1 MRKVL
6 SAFLIAFILTAAGCG
21 SNNAQETTE
30 STTAPTEET
39 KGSSGNK
46 VTEIAYQSPEVE
58 DTTEQALAVLQE
70 HVPLYYDYLKIRMN
84 MPVTVE
90 AVVTYEDGTYLK
102 SGIYVKD
109 EYTGAITTETSD
121 GRLTKVIYT
130 KNMSY
135 QVNENDKTVYYLEN
149 KEESAKRNI
158 NAMLMTI
165 STSDLNGCS
174 FSQDTAEFE
183 GVTYKHEVI
192 NNVISSDTSEY
203 YFDQNTNELRYII
216 SGNTVTRIDRADS
229 IAADDSIFEIP
240 SDYELILYDEYLE
253 QLQQEAIEQ
262 QQAAQAEQ
270 AEQTEQSA
278 AE

>member
-1 MRKVL
+1 MKKAL
-6 SAFLIAFILTAAGCG
+6 SVFLIAFILTAAGCG
-21 SNNAQETTE
+21 GNNQQETTE
-30 STTAPTEET
+30 GSTTAAATEET
-39 KGSSGNK
+39 KGSSGNR

-58 DTTEQALAVLQE
+58 DTTEEALAILQE

-90 AVVTYEDGTYLK
+90 AVVTYADGTYLK

-121 GRLTKVIYT
+121 GRITKVIYT
-130 KNMSY
+130 KNMGY
-135 QVNENDKTVYYLEN
+135 QINENDKIVYYLEN
-149 KEESAKRNI
+149 KEETAKRNI

-165 STSDLNGCS
+165 SLSDLNGCS

-183 GVTYKHEVI
+183 GVTYKHEAI
-192 NNVISSDTSEY
+192 TNQTTSENTDY
-203 YFDQNTNELRYII
+203 YFDADTNELKYIKTTD
-216 SGNTVTRIDRADS
+216 TVTKIDRADS

-240 SDYELILYDEYLE
+240 SDYEMLSYNDYLE
-253 QLQQEAIEQ
+253 QLQQEALEQ

-270 AEQTEQSA
+270 STAE
-278 AE
+278 

>member
-1 MRKVL
+1 MKKAL
-6 SAFLIAFILTAAGCG
+6 SVFLIAFILTAAGCG
-21 SNNAQETTE
+21 GNNQQETTE
-30 STTAPTEET
+30 GSTTAAATEET
-39 KGSSGNK
+39 KGSSGNR

-58 DTTEQALAVLQE
+58 DTTEEALAILQE

-90 AVVTYEDGTYLK
+90 AVVTYADGTYLK

-121 GRLTKVIYT
+121 GRITKVIYT
-130 KNMSY
+130 KNMGY
-135 QVNENDKTVYYLEN
+135 QINENDKIVYYLEN
-149 KEESAKRNI
+149 KEETAKRNI

-165 STSDLNGCS
+165 SLSDLNGCS

-183 GVTYKHEVI
+183 GVTYKHEAI
-192 NNVISSDTSEY
+192 TNQTTSENTEY
-203 YFDQNTNELRYII
+203 YFDADTNELKYIKTTD
-216 SGNTVTRIDRADS
+216 TVTKIDRADS

-240 SDYELILYDEYLE
+240 SDYEMLSYNDYLE
-253 QLQQEAIEQ
+253 QLQQEALEQ

-270 AEQTEQSA
+270 STAE
-278 AE
+278 

>member
-1 MRKVL
+1 MKKAL
-6 SAFLIAFILTAAGCG
+6 SVFLIAFILTAAGCG
-21 SNNAQETTE
+21 GNNQQETTE
-30 STTAPTEET
+30 GSTTAAATEET
-39 KGSSGNK
+39 KGSSGNR

-58 DTTEQALAVLQE
+58 DTTEEALAILQE

-90 AVVTYEDGTYLK
+90 AVVTYADGTYLK

-121 GRLTKVIYT
+121 GRITKVIYT
-130 KNMSY
+130 KNMGY
-135 QVNENDKTVYYLEN
+135 QINENDKIVYYLEN
-149 KEESAKRNI
+149 KEETAKRNI

-165 STSDLNGCS
+165 SLSDLNGCS

-183 GVTYKHEVI
+183 GVTYKHEAI
-192 NNVISSDTSEY
+192 TNQATSENTDY
-203 YFDQNTNELRYII
+203 YFDADTNELKYIKTTD
-216 SGNTVTRIDRADS
+216 TVTKIDRADS

-240 SDYELILYDEYLE
+240 SDYEMLSYNDYLE
-253 QLQQEAIEQ
+253 QLQQEALEQ

-270 AEQTEQSA
+270 STAE
-278 AE
+278 

>member
-1 MRKVL
+1 MKKAL

-21 SNNAQETTE
+21 GNNQQETTE
-30 STTAPTEET
+30 GSTTAAATEET
-39 KGSSGNK
+39 KGSSGNR

-58 DTTEQALAVLQE
+58 DTTEEALAILQE

-90 AVVTYEDGTYLK
+90 AVVTYADGTYLK

-121 GRLTKVIYT
+121 GRITKVIYT
-130 KNMSY
+130 KNMGY
-135 QVNENDKTVYYLEN
+135 QINENDKIVYYLEN
-149 KEESAKRNI
+149 KEETAKRNI

-165 STSDLNGCS
+165 SLSDLNGCS

-183 GVTYKHEVI
+183 GFTYKHEAI
-192 NNVISSDTSEY
+192 TNQTTSENTDY
-203 YFDQNTNELRYII
+203 YFDADTNKLKYIKTTD
-216 SGNTVTRIDRADS
+216 TVTKIDRADS

-240 SDYELILYDEYLE
+240 SDYEMLSYNDYLE
-253 QLQQEAIEQ
+253 QLQQEALEQ

-270 AEQTEQSA
+270 STAE
-278 AE
+278 

>member
-1 MRKVL
+1 MKKAL

-21 SNNAQETTE
+21 GNNQQETTE
-30 STTAPTEET
+30 GSTTAAATEET
-39 KGSSGNK
+39 KGSSGNR

-58 DTTEQALAVLQE
+58 DTTEEALAILQE

-90 AVVTYEDGTYLK
+90 AVVTYADGTYLK

-121 GRLTKVIYT
+121 GRITKVIYT
-130 KNMSY
+130 KNMGY
-135 QVNENDKTVYYLEN
+135 QINENDKIVYYLEN
-149 KEESAKRNI
+149 KEETAKRNI

-165 STSDLNGCS
+165 SLSDLNGCS

-183 GVTYKHEVI
+183 GVTYKHEAI
-192 NNVISSDTSEY
+192 TNQTTSENTDY
-203 YFDQNTNELRYII
+203 YFDADTNKLKYIKTTD
-216 SGNTVTRIDRADS
+216 TVTKIDRADS

-240 SDYELILYDEYLE
+240 ADYEMLSYNDYLE
-253 QLQQEAIEQ
+253 QLQQEALEQ

-270 AEQTEQSA
+270 STAE
-278 AE
+278 

>member
-1 MRKVL
+1 MKKAL
-6 SAFLIAFILTAAGCG
+6 SVFLIAFILTAAGCG
-21 SNNAQETTE
+21 GNNQQETTE
-30 STTAPTEET
+30 GSTTAAATEET

-58 DTTEQALAVLQE
+58 DTTEEALAILQE

-90 AVVTYEDGTYLK
+90 AVVTYADGTYLK

-121 GRLTKVIYT
+121 GRITKVIYT
-130 KNMSY
+130 KNMGY
-135 QVNENDKTVYYLEN
+135 QINENDKIVYYLEN
-149 KEESAKRNI
+149 KEETAKRNI

-165 STSDLNGCS
+165 SLSDLNGCS

-183 GVTYKHEVI
+183 GVTYKHEAI
-192 NNVISSDTSEY
+192 TNQTTSENTDY
-203 YFDQNTNELRYII
+203 YFDADTNELKYIKTTD
-216 SGNTVTRIDRADS
+216 TVTKIDRADS

-240 SDYELILYDEYLE
+240 SDYEMLSYNDYLE
-253 QLQQEAIEQ
+253 QLQQEALEQ

-270 AEQTEQSA
+270 STAE
-278 AE
+278 

>member
-1 MRKVL
+1 MKKAL

-21 SNNAQETTE
+21 GNNQQETTE
-30 STTAPTEET
+30 GSTTAAATEET
-39 KGSSGNK
+39 KGSSGNR

-58 DTTEQALAVLQE
+58 DTTEEALAILQE

-90 AVVTYEDGTYLK
+90 AVVTYADGTYLK

-121 GRLTKVIYT
+121 GRITKVIYT
-130 KNMSY
+130 KNMGY
-135 QVNENDKTVYYLEN
+135 QINENDKIVYYLEN
-149 KEESAKRNI
+149 KEETAKRNI

-165 STSDLNGCS
+165 SLSDLNGCS

-183 GVTYKHEVI
+183 GVTYKHEAI
-192 NNVISSDTSEY
+192 TNQTTSENTDY
-203 YFDQNTNELRYII
+203 YFDADTNKLKYIKTTD
-216 SGNTVTRIDRADS
+216 TVTKIDRADS

-240 SDYELILYDEYLE
+240 SDYEMLSYNDYLE
-253 QLQQEAIEQ
+253 QLQQEALEQ

-270 AEQTEQSA
+270 STAE
-278 AE
+278 